1 MICKLYKW
9 NGRFI
14 EGELLGQHKTQALA
28 LKRAKKEIK
37 FKISVKEKKKN
48 ETLIWLDDEDHSPVG
63 VIVCKK

>member
-14 EGELLGQHKTQALA
+14 EGEYLSQHKTQALA
-28 LKRAKKEIK
+28 LKRAKKEIDFK
-37 FKISVKEKKKN
+37 FSVKDKQKN